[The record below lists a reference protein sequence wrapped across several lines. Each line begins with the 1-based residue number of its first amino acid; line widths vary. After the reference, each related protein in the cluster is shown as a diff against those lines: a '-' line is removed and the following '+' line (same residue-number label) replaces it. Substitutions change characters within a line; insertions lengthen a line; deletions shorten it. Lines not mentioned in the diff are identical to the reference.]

1 MKAYT
6 QQADTF
12 ISAIGQGRFFTLEYF
27 KKGSVL
33 IDIGISN
40 ENNKNY
46 GDIHPEN
53 LSEHV
58 LARSPFP
65 GGVGPITVSA
75 LFANLA
81 QLIK

>member
-1 MKAYT
+1 M
-6 QQADTF
+6 
-12 ISAIGQGRFFTLEYF
+12 FTSEYF
-27 KKGSVL
+27 KQDSVV

-40 ENNKNY
+40 VDNKNY
-46 GDIHPEN
+46 GDVNPEGLVDH
-53 LSEHV
+53 LS
-58 LARSPFP
+58 ARSPFP